1 MRYLFMSTIAAAALA
16 LSAGAM
22 AQTPVPNA
30 SGSQTTSPETYGAT
44 AKQPQMGQQRM
55 TQPQMKRQPV
65 KKRHV
70 TRSHRPVTTTGSVH
84 RYEGPRRT
92 PVPNASGSQVTAPD
106 TYRANAYQNRR

>member
-1 MRYLFMSTIAAAALA
+1 MRYLLVSTIAAAAFA

-30 SGSQTTSPETYGAT
+30 SGSQTTNPQTYGAT
-44 AKQPQMGQQRM
+44 ANQPQMGQQKM
-55 TQPQMKRQPV
+55 THPQA
-65 KKRHV
+65 KKHHVTRKPRHV
-70 TRSHRPVTTTGSVH
+70 TSTGSVH
-84 RYEGPRRT
+84 RSSGQRML